1 MTRLLLVIIYLAFI
15 SLGLPDS
22 LLGVAWPLLRLDW
35 NLPLD
40 YAGLIATVTIS
51 STIVSSFLSGRIIS
65 RFGTGKVTFVSCLM
79 TSGALLGI
87 SISPSFVWILLFSIP
102 LGFGAGSVDTALN
115 NYVSLHYKSHH
126 MNWLHS
132 FWGVGATMGPLIMGQ
147 FLLYRTWQTG
157 YRFIGALQLTLA
169 IILFI
174 SLPLWKAHATP
185 TSPQHND
192 DIPKETRTFWQKIK
206 LPGVPSMLL
215 AFFFY
220 VAAEAAVGL
229 WGGSYLVQIRAIEP
243 GTAAQWIALYY
254 AGITLGRILAGFIS
268 FKLSNTHLVFSGTL
282 ISLTGVLLLIFIPI
296 TWITP
301 LSFTLIGLGF
311 APVFPGLIHETPQR
325 FGKEYAQ
332 DIIGYEVAF
341 AYLGSA
347 TLPPLFGIFAQRF
360 TLVIF
365 PFFILLCII
374 ILLFSTKNKTQPIK

>member
-147 FLLYRTWQTG
+147 FLLYRTWQT
-157 YRFIGALQLTLA
+157 YDNYWLEHYV
-169 IILFI
+169 
-174 SLPLWKAHATP
+174 PHEP
-185 TSPQHND
+185 EPPQ
-192 DIPKETRTFWQKIK
+192 
-206 LPGVPSMLL
+206 
-215 AFFFY
+215 
-220 VAAEAAVGL
+220 
-229 WGGSYLVQIRAIEP
+229 SY
-243 GTAAQWIALYY
+243 
-254 AGITLGRILAGFIS
+254 
-268 FKLSNTHLVFSGTL
+268 
-282 ISLTGVLLLIFIPI
+282 
-296 TWITP
+296 
-301 LSFTLIGLGF
+301 
-311 APVFPGLIHETPQR
+311 
-325 FGKEYAQ
+325 
-332 DIIGYEVAF
+332 
-341 AYLGSA
+341 
-347 TLPPLFGIFAQRF
+347 
-360 TLVIF
+360 
-365 PFFILLCII
+365 
-374 ILLFSTKNKTQPIK
+374 